1 MAKLK
6 SLIKIEGTLDDLTFY
21 KGTDGYL
28 VRTKGGVS
36 AKRIK
41 NDPAFA
47 RTRENGVEFGHS
59 ANSGK
64 QLRRAILPLLLDAKD
79 GLVTSRLTQVMSQ
92 IKNADATSLRGER
105 KVHIGLTSAL
115 GKQALKGFEFNDNAN
130 IANVLLTDFTLDT
143 ATGEIEILDFSPMLH
158 VFKPEGA
165 THLSLTAGFLNL
177 DFSTEVKD
185 LKTSPAFNMA
195 IDATVATV
203 NLTPTSPATG
213 TGNELYFLKVAFFQQ
228 VNSIQYPLKNGAFN
242 ALQLVE
248 VL

>member
-1 MAKLK
+1 
-6 SLIKIEGTLDDLTFY
+6 
-21 KGTDGYL
+21 
-28 VRTKGGVS
+28 
-36 AKRIK
+36 
-41 NDPAFA
+41 
-47 RTRENGVEFGHS
+47 
-59 ANSGK
+59 
-64 QLRRAILPLLLDAKD
+64 
-79 GLVTSRLTQVMSQ
+79 MSQ

-203 NLTPTSPATG
+203 TLTPKATASGLGTS
-213 TGNELYFLKVAFFQQ
+213 LFFLKIAFFPQ
-228 VNSIQYPLKNGAFN
+228 VNRIQYPFKTVTFN
-242 ALQLVE
+242 ALQLIKVISKH
-248 VL
+248 